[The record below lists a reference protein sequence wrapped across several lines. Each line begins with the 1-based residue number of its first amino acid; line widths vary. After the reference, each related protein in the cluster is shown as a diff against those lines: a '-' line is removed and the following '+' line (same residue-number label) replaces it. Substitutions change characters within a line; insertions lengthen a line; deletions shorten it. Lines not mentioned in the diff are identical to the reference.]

1 MKTISIALLCMT
13 ILASCQK
20 DEIALVAQKST
31 TVPTTP
37 VETKKFSLKF
47 SVGSPIDTMYE
58 IQSEY
63 VAILMQGNLVT
74 GDYVRFK
81 GSGIVVSVSLLN
93 DGTISQVIGL
103 IDGKSF
109 ICQWTLNETTG
120 QKEYYINICDG
131 PQGVP
136 VQIEITKLS

>member
-20 DEIALVAQKST
+20 DEIAPVAQKST
-31 TVPTTP
+31 VPTTP
-37 VETKKFSLKF
+37 AETKKFSLKF

-74 GDYVRFK
+74 GDYVRFE
-81 GSGIVVSVSLLN
+81 GNGIVVSVSLLS